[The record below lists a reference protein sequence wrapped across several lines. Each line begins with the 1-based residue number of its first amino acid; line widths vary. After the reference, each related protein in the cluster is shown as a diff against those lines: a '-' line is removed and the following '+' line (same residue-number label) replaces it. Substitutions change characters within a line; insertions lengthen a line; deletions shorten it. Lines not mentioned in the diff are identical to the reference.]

1 MNKEKNALLKVTE
14 RIRNNR
20 QPIGS
25 RIPSERLLAEELKI
39 SRNTL
44 RSALRTLEAR
54 GIVEIR
60 RGSGCYILSKEHV
73 PEVASCISEP
83 MGAREVEEYFEARLI
98 LESVIAR
105 LAAERLGEEDL
116 EKLEHCLVRLS
127 HALLHQNIPE
137 IMKEGE
143 EFRLAM
149 ARASKNEFLFQS
161 IKILH
166 GTYSRILFIHQEIS
180 EAERNDCFACFVD
193 LYNALK
199 AQDGERAE
207 LFVTKCTRRLME
219 QWKVIQERQSL
230 PPGEMVH

>member
-1 MNKEKNALLKVTE
+1 MSKEKKALLKVTE
-14 RIRNNR
+14 RIRNDR

-25 RIPSERLLAEELKI
+25 RMPSERLLAEELKI

-54 GIVEIR
+54 GMVEIR
-60 RGSGCYILSKEHV
+60 RSSGCYILSKEYV
-73 PEVASCISEP
+73 PEVARGLSEP

-98 LESVIAR
+98 LEPVIAR
-105 LAAERLGEEDL
+105 LAAERRGEEDL
-116 EKLEHCLVRLS
+116 EKLAYYLVRLS
-127 HALLHQNIPE
+127 HALLQQNVPE

-149 ARASKNEFLFQS
+149 AKASKNEFLFQS

-166 GTYSRILFIHQEIS
+166 GTYSNILFIYQEIGD
-180 EAERNDCFACFVD
+180 AERNDCFACFVE

-199 AQDGERAE
+199 AQDVEMAAR
-207 LFVTKCTRRLME
+207 FVTKCTRRLME

-230 PPGEMVH
+230 ASREMVH